1 MDLLRT
7 ESQKYLSGWGQQLS
21 EVSRAAIVNSIENDR
36 PAPMPALEGRLGV
49 RRLNCDDIGPVV
61 IKEYR
66 RGGLIGRLLGNFHLR
81 LGKGRAELE
90 VEYLNLAL
98 SNQVNVPA
106 PIGFVETQ
114 GTIYKA
120 WSVLREIPG
129 AVSLAEMARQD
140 SSKVDLILDK
150 AAVEIVKLIKA
161 RIFHIDLHPGNV
173 LIGDTG
179 EVFLI
184 DFDKASKFKG
194 ELKDLRDM
202 YLCRWRR
209 AVIKHNLPHFL
220 GERMSLNLRQ
230 NNVWDERRT
239 A

>member
-1 MDLLRT
+1 MSLVRADN
-7 ESQKYLSGWGQQLS
+7 EKYQFGWEQKLSDAS
-21 EVSRAAIVNSIENDR
+21 KSAIINSIENDR
-36 PAPMPALEGRLGV
+36 PTPMPALEGRVGV
-49 RRLNCDDIGPVV
+49 RRLNCDDIGSVV

-66 RGGLIGRLLGNFHLR
+66 RGGLIGRLLGNSHLR
-81 LGKGRAELE
+81 IGTGRAESE
-90 VEYLNLAL
+90 VEYLNLAAA
-98 SNQVNVPA
+98 NKVNVPA
-106 PIGFVETQ
+106 PIGYVETK
-114 GTIYKA
+114 GFIYKA

-129 AVSLAEMARQD
+129 ATSLAEMARQD
-140 SSKVDLILDK
+140 TSKVDLILDK
-150 AAVEIVKLIKA
+150 AAAEIVKLIQS

-173 LIGDTG
+173 LISDSG

-184 DFDKASKFKG
+184 DFDKASKFTG

-230 NNVWDERRT
+230 NNVWDERHQK
-239 A
+239 